1 MRSLLF
7 VPASDRRKLDKGLA
21 SGADVIIVD
30 LEDSVAADAK
40 VEGRAIMSEFVA
52 AHAGAAERPR
62 LHVRINGFST
72 GLADL
77 DLDAAVAAGADGIML
92 PKAAGGQD
100 VTRLDAKIAVAEA
113 IHGSP
118 DGRTRIV
125 AIATETA
132 HAVFQ
137 AGTYRGASHRLA
149 GLAWGAEDLSADLG
163 ATATRGA
170 DGQFLDTFRLARTL
184 TLLGAVA
191 AEVVPIDGVYT
202 DFRDLDGLRA
212 ECEAAARDGF
222 TAKMAIHPAQVPIIN
237 EIFAPSPAALAKA
250 RQIIA
255 LFDADA
261 DALTLLAALEAF
273 DPGLDWTQVGFRKV
287 EDEDWERAWLD
298 QFQPMRFGA
307 RTFIVPWNHDV
318 PSDAGDDAAIVRLD
332 PGLAFGSGTHPTTA
346 LCLRWLDALAADGL
360 LEGRH
365 VLDFGCGSGILAL
378 AALKLG
384 AAKAVGVDN
393 DPQALLASADNAQRN
408 AVDADFSVHL
418 PDDEPV
424 TTYPVVVANILA
436 SALDAL
442 AERLAARVAPGGRIA
457 LSGILKGQEDEL
469 LARYAPWFDAL
480 SATRDGDWMRIDG
493 IRR

>member
-1 MRSLLF
+1 MPYLELSLRCTE
-7 VPASDRRKLDKGLA
+7 VEQPRYETA
-21 SGADVIIVD
+21 
-30 LEDSVAADAK
+30 LEDIGALSVTLLDADADTGN
-40 VEGRAIMSEFVA
+40 EHAILEPGV
-52 AHAGAAERPR
+52 GETP
-62 LHVRINGFST
+62 LW
-72 GLADL
+72 
-77 DLDAAVAAGADGIML
+77 
-92 PKAAGGQD
+92 KAL
-100 VTRLDAKIAVAEA
+100 V
-113 IHGSP
+113 
-118 DGRTRIV
+118 
-125 AIATETA
+125 
-132 HAVFQ
+132 
-137 AGTYRGASHRLA
+137 
-149 GLAWGAEDLSADLG
+149 
-163 ATATRGA
+163 
-170 DGQFLDTFRLARTL
+170 L
-184 TLLGAVA
+184 T
-191 AEVVPIDGVYT
+191 
-202 DFRDLDGLRA
+202 
-212 ECEAAARDGF
+212 
-222 TAKMAIHPAQVPIIN
+222 
-237 EIFAPSPAALAKA
+237 
-250 RQIIA
+250 A

-408 AVDADFSVHL
+408 AVDADFSVYL